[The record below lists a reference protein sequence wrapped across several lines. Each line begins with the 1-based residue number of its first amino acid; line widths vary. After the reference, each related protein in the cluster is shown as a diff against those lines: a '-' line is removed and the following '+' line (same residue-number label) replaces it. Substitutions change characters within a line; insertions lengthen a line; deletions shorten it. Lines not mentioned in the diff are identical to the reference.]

1 MTISLKENWN
11 ITATWCQCSTARL
24 ARSSYPGIVCLG
36 CFCVRIRVALCA
48 RVRVG
53 AFICICSLV
62 GIGALQEGSIRH
74 LSNCSNLLNI
84 CLSNNITAVN
94 GKIQE
99 IGYSYCAVV
108 DIGLPVRLIMQ
119 KSYGDDLRIPT
130 KAIARPHQPVGQV
143 CCTLR
148 ISRYRKASKL
158 RAYSRDP

>member
-11 ITATWCQCSTARL
+11 ITATWCQCSTAGL
-24 ARSSYPGIVCLG
+24 ARSSYLGIVCLG
-36 CFCVRIRVALCA
+36 CFCVRIRVGLCA

-74 LSNCSNLLNI
+74 LSHCSNLLNM
-84 CLSNNITAVN
+84 CLSSNITAVN

-119 KSYGDDLRIPT
+119 KSNGDDLHIPT
-130 KAIARPHQPVGQV
+130 KAIATPHQPVGQV
-143 CCTLR
+143 CW
-148 ISRYRKASKL
+148 YRKASKL